1 MKKTKIV
8 TGAALAILMAS
19 NLAFSA
25 EYMMCSV
32 SANSGFAQGLP
43 VVKNGN
49 ITCEGEDWKQ
59 GIVLKLSE
67 LRGQGWKVD
76 QMTAASGDR
85 GKSTIYFLMLKE

>member
-32 SANSGFAQGLP
+32 SANSAFAMGLP
-43 VVKNGN
+43 AVKNGSVS
-49 ITCEGEDWKQ
+49 CEGENAKQ
-59 GIVLKLSE
+59 GVDIKLSE

-85 GKSTIYFLMLKE
+85 GRSTIYFLMLKE